1 MTNIASVVLNRFAK
15 RNSAVLGLLLL
26 AALTANAQQATVDIT
41 ASHLANS
48 ISPLRAMG
56 AGIDRDPL
64 NSTATIYGATD
75 VGQMLSGGWGAISY
89 RLNTELS
96 VQAWHW
102 NPTGTWSDAAN
113 QRGYFVG
120 SAAPGSIQRSYGY
133 NLPLRGVSSNQGSSG
148 GYSRLDDNDTT
159 TYWKSDPYLSSVY
172 TGESDSLHSQ
182 WVVVDLGGKMAV
194 NAIKLN
200 WANPYAVSYQVQYW
214 TGADAFNDPAHGAWV
229 TFSTGNITNGSGGTV
244 TLKLA
249 SSTTQA
255 EFIRVLMSSSSG
267 TCDTHGSADQRNCL
281 GYAINEIY
289 VGKFNSQNQFVDYMH
304 HKADSTQT
312 LTYCSSVDSW
322 HDSTDIA
329 TDDGEQ
335 PGFDLVYPSGL
346 TRGLPMTIPVAMLY
360 DNPDNAAAEISY
372 LEKQGYAI
380 KYVELGEEPDG
391 QFVLP
396 EDDAALYIQ
405 WANAIHAVDPN
416 IQLAGP
422 VFQGVNSDIPAW
434 PDAQGNTSWFTR
446 FLNYLNSHGHLGDLN
461 VMTFEHYPFNPC
473 SIAWSNL
480 YLEPGLVT
488 GIMQIWRNDGLPS
501 TVPMEITETNLA
513 YDQSVKYMQPF
524 AALWNADFVGTFLTA
539 GGQAAYYYQDEPI
552 PMYQGC
558 GGWGTFGMF
567 VPDNNYN
574 VKQDAAQYFS
584 AQMLTQQWAQPV
596 DQTHNIYPA
605 SSNIKDS
612 KGNVLVTVYAIQR
625 PDGQWSVLLVNK
637 DQNTAHILS
646 VTFNDQAGSGNH
658 YFNGSVT
665 QISFGSANYTWHPA
679 GANGYASPDGPATT
693 SSQGGGQNVTYT
705 LPKSSITVLRG
716 AIK

>member
-1 MTNIASVVLNRFAK
+1 MTNIASVVLNRFTK

-637 DQNTAHILS
+637 DQNTAHNLS

-679 GANGYASPDGPATT
+679 GANGYTSPDGPATT
-693 SSQGGGQNVTYT
+693 SSQGSGQNVTYT